1 MTFYRHEARVG
12 VPQPARRLARAPG
25 LLRAVPAAE
34 GKGVG
39 APRRGRGTPARH
51 RGTQHGRSA
60 SGDCEPGREPRQH
73 HRLQEAF
80 WISYHS
86 DHFEI
91 RPCSV
96 QTMVEQTG
104 TDRFFT
110 ITSRNTH
117 TYIMCGCVQHMCIC
131 IICTCIHIYSETD
144 QNGLRTGRNQNGFR
158 NSWNRPLRYI
168 YVYIYI
174 EFMCTYNV
182 HTYT

>member
-1 MTFYRHEARVG
+1 MRNL
-12 VPQPARRLARAPG
+12 PANPLRR
-25 LLRAVPAAE
+25 PA
-34 GKGVG
+34 KL
-39 APRRGRGTPARH
+39 PRRPRSRLRSRREATANQCEDPRIYAQPEHSRALVCGSRSGTSGAANDVQRG
-51 RGTQHGRSA
+51 
-60 SGDCEPGREPRQH
+60 SGSGK
-73 HRLQEAF
+73 EAF

-96 QTMVEQTG
+96 PTMVEQTG

-158 NSWNRPLRYI
+158 NGWNRPLRYI

-174 EFMCTYNV
+174 
-182 HTYT
+182 